1 MVVSGNLEKVC
12 PEKSQNH
19 FMTLKPVVKALDFWR
34 LLTCLLK

>member
-19 FMTLKPVVKALDFWR
+19 FMTLKPVRFRFLD
-34 LLTCLLK
+34 LDLDLH